1 MKIYQRFSNWWST
14 SSFKRHFFSFD
25 KPEGRDEAMCSG
37 EEEQVFQSRNVKI
50 SLSSKSIVTSSK
62 LPFLPTP
69 PSFSLM
75 FIETN
80 NIIVILWTLLMLRID
95 IYIYRDRGSILIW
108 PTYQFDQ
115 DELNSEVTK
124 FYCIK
129 IDFLIGFQNV
139 LM

>member
-80 NIIVILWTLLMLRID
+80 NIIVIL
-95 IYIYRDRGSILIW
+95 
-108 PTYQFDQ
+108 
-115 DELNSEVTK
+115 
-124 FYCIK
+124 
-129 IDFLIGFQNV
+129 
-139 LM
+139 